1 MAQRCG
7 AAQFGDGGR
16 VVRCAQQQP
25 IAVNPGIDGAD
36 LADLE
41 AHAATRVLAGACAH
55 FHTTQ
60 RSAARLPAP
69 ARSPVRLCRLGEKHA
84 DELTHATDC
93 NSHCIFLEV
102 SPLSAGATLHWSKHA
117 AAPFTPLAAKDK
129 GQRPAQLELSHQ
141 SALSTS
147 PCRCWDQCACRP
159 PSPSSGR
166 CRSVG
171 GRAGCAAQAWRWQ
184 VRGQAQSVRPGG
196 ACDKGAVD
204 RGTSR
209 WLAPVDGVVHPPAA
223 LLHAHATPLRL
234 GEKPPLGCILG
245 DVFGQDDV
253 AVRGGACEFARSLSS
268 ECASNARARVGQRGG
283 ASPVLKLIVEILLR
297 VLDLLGCHDAAGEGR
312 ARQSDTG
319 DGSAR
324 VTCQCS

>member
-1 MAQRCG
+1 M
-7 AAQFGDGGR
+7 
-16 VVRCAQQQP
+16 
-25 IAVNPGIDGAD
+25 
-36 LADLE
+36 
-41 AHAATRVLAGACAH
+41 
-55 FHTTQ
+55 
-60 RSAARLPAP
+60 
-69 ARSPVRLCRLGEKHA
+69 LG
-84 DELTHATDC
+84 L
-93 NSHCIFLEV
+93 NVIFIEV
-102 SPLSAGATLHWSKHA
+102 SPLSAGATPHWSKHA

-159 PSPSSGR
+159 PSPSSDR

-171 GRAGCAAQAWRWQ
+171 GRAGCAAQAWWQ

-234 GEKPPLGCILG
+234 GEQPPLGCILG
-245 DVFGQDDV
+245 DVLGQDDV
-253 AVRGGACEFARSLSS
+253 AVRGGACEFARSYPQSVHQTP
-268 ECASNARARVGQRGG
+268 ARGLGQRGG
-283 ASPVLKLIVEILLR
+283 ASPVLKLVVEILLR
-297 VLDLLGCHDAAGEGR
+297 VLDLLGRHDAADEGR
-312 ARQSDTG
+312 ARQMTRG
-319 DGSAR
+319 PGAR
-324 VTCQCS
+324 A

>member
-1 MAQRCG
+1 MP
-7 AAQFGDGGR
+7 
-16 VVRCAQQQP
+16 CAQQQP

-41 AHAATRVLAGACAH
+41 AHAATPRRVRALSH
-55 FHTTQ
+55 DT
-60 RSAARLPAP
+60 AAPAP
-69 ARSPVRLCRLGEKHA
+69 AHRSLTGRRSQLGGKKRGLNFSACFFSKYDPSARARHY
-84 DELTHATDC
+84 TG
-93 NSHCIFLEV
+93 
-102 SPLSAGATLHWSKHA
+102 LSMQLHHFHHR
-117 AAPFTPLAAKDK
+117 PPRTK

-141 SALSTS
+141 SAWSTS

-159 PSPSSGR
+159 PSPSSDR

-171 GRAGCAAQAWRWQ
+171 GRAGCAAQAWWQ

-234 GEKPPLGCILG
+234 GEQPPLGCILG

-253 AVRGGACEFARSLSS
+253 AVRGGACEFARSYPHSVHQTPVRGWGREGVLHRYSNSS
-268 ECASNARARVGQRGG
+268 SKYFSEYSISWAVMMLRTRVELVR
-283 ASPVLKLIVEILLR
+283 
-297 VLDLLGCHDAAGEGR
+297 
-312 ARQSDTG
+312 
-319 DGSAR
+319 
-324 VTCQCS
+324 

>member
-1 MAQRCG
+1 MLRLGGSRKRVRALSLDT
-7 AAQFGDGGR
+7 AA
-16 VVRCAQQQP
+16 
-25 IAVNPGIDGAD
+25 
-36 LADLE
+36 
-41 AHAATRVLAGACAH
+41 
-55 FHTTQ
+55 
-60 RSAARLPAP
+60 PAP
-69 ARSPVRLCRLGEKHA
+69 AHRSLTGRRSQLGGE
-84 DELTHATDC
+84 TSGR
-93 NSHCIFLEV
+93 NSFSHDLLYCIFLEV

-147 PCRCWDQCACRP
+147 PCRCWGQCACRP

-253 AVRGGACEFARSLSS
+253 AVRGGACEFARSYPQSVHQTPERGWGREGVLHRYSNSS
-268 ECASNARARVGQRGG
+268 SKYFSEYSISWAVMMLRARVELVRATRGTE
-283 ASPVLKLIVEILLR
+283 A
-297 VLDLLGCHDAAGEGR
+297 R
-312 ARQSDTG
+312 A
-319 DGSAR
+319 
-324 VTCQCS
+324 

>member
-1 MAQRCG
+1 M
-7 AAQFGDGGR
+7 
-16 VVRCAQQQP
+16 VRCAQQQP

-41 AHAATRVLAGACAH
+41 AHAATRGFSQARPRTFSRHSRACPSTPLAHRPGA
-55 FHTTQ
+55 
-60 RSAARLPAP
+60 LN
-69 ARSPVRLCRLGEKHA
+69 LGEKTA
-84 DELTHATDC
+84 DQIE
-93 NSHCIFLEV
+93 FLAV

-117 AAPFTPLAAKDK
+117 AAPLPPSAAKDK

-234 GEKPPLGCILG
+234 GEQPPLGCILG

-253 AVRGGACEFARSLSS
+253 AVRGGACEFARSYPQSVHQTP
-268 ECASNARARVGQRGG
+268 ERGWGREGG

>member
-1 MAQRCG
+1 MLRL
-7 AAQFGDGGR
+7 GGSRKR
-16 VVRCAQQQP
+16 VRA
-25 IAVNPGIDGAD
+25 
-36 LADLE
+36 LS
-41 AHAATRVLAGACAH
+41 
-55 FHTTQ
+55 TTQ
-60 RSAARLPAP
+60 PRLPQHT
-69 ARSPVRLCRLGEKHA
+69 ARSPAGALNLGEKTA
-84 DELTHATDC
+84 DQIT
-93 NSHCIFLEV
+93 F
-102 SPLSAGATLHWSKHA
+102 SPSITRLSAGATLHWSKHA
-117 AAPFTPLAAKDK
+117 AAPLPPSAAKDK

-234 GEKPPLGCILG
+234 GEQPPLGCILG

-253 AVRGGACEFARSLSS
+253 AVRGGACEFARSYPHSVHQTPVRGWGREGVLHRYSNSS
-268 ECASNARARVGQRGG
+268 SKYFSEYSISWAVMMLRARVELVRATRGTE
-283 ASPVLKLIVEILLR
+283 A
-297 VLDLLGCHDAAGEGR
+297 R
-312 ARQSDTG
+312 A
-319 DGSAR
+319 
-324 VTCQCS
+324 

>member
-1 MAQRCG
+1 MQVSLHPLIPLLAYFFRSITLERGRDTTLVSTCSCTIYTIGRQGQR
-7 AAQFGDGGR
+7 
-16 VVRCAQQQP
+16 
-25 IAVNPGIDGAD
+25 
-36 LADLE
+36 
-41 AHAATRVLAGACAH
+41 
-55 FHTTQ
+55 
-60 RSAARLPAP
+60 
-69 ARSPVRLCRLGEKHA
+69 
-84 DELTHATDC
+84 
-93 NSHCIFLEV
+93 
-102 SPLSAGATLHWSKHA
+102 A
-117 AAPFTPLAAKDK
+117 AASATII
-129 GQRPAQLELSHQ
+129 QYQ

-147 PCRCWDQCACRP
+147 PYRCWDQCACRP

-234 GEKPPLGCILG
+234 GEQPPLGCILG

-253 AVRGGACEFARSLSS
+253 AVRGGACEFARSYPQSVHQTP
-268 ECASNARARVGQRGG
+268 ERGWGKEGG
-283 ASPVLKLIVEILLR
+283 AFTGTQTHHRNTSLSTRSP
-297 VLDLLGCHDAAGEGR
+297 GP
-312 ARQSDTG
+312 S
-319 DGSAR
+319 
-324 VTCQCS
+324 

>member
-1 MAQRCG
+1 M
-7 AAQFGDGGR
+7 
-16 VVRCAQQQP
+16 
-25 IAVNPGIDGAD
+25 
-36 LADLE
+36 
-41 AHAATRVLAGACAH
+41 
-55 FHTTQ
+55 
-60 RSAARLPAP
+60 
-69 ARSPVRLCRLGEKHA
+69 LG
-84 DELTHATDC
+84 L
-93 NSHCIFLEV
+93 NVIFIEV

-117 AAPFTPLAAKDK
+117 AAPLPPSAAKDK

-141 SALSTS
+141 SAWSTS

-159 PSPSSGR
+159 PSPSSDR

-171 GRAGCAAQAWRWQ
+171 GRAGCAAQAWWQ

-234 GEKPPLGCILG
+234 GEQPPLGCILG

-253 AVRGGACEFARSLSS
+253 AVRGGACEFARSYPHSVHQTPVRGWGREGVLHRYSNSS
-268 ECASNARARVGQRGG
+268 SKYFSEYSISWAVMMLRTRVELVR
-283 ASPVLKLIVEILLR
+283 
-297 VLDLLGCHDAAGEGR
+297 
-312 ARQSDTG
+312 
-319 DGSAR
+319 
-324 VTCQCS
+324 

>member
-1 MAQRCG
+1 MWWHSGVVAQRCG
-7 AAQFGDGGR
+7 GTGVWCSSEVEVVCGAVRTAAANCRESRYRRSRPRRPRGSCCDSG
-16 VVRCAQQQP
+16 
-25 IAVNPGIDGAD
+25 
-36 LADLE
+36 
-41 AHAATRVLAGACAH
+41 VLASASAH
-55 FHTTQ
+55 FQGHSRACPSTPLAH
-60 RSAARLPAP
+60 RPALSTWGRKP
-69 ARSPVRLCRLGEKHA
+69 RTNFLLG
-84 DELTHATDC
+84 
-93 NSHCIFLEV
+93 V

-117 AAPFTPLAAKDK
+117 AAPLPPSAAKDK

-184 VRGQAQSVRPGG
+184 VRGQSQSVRPGG

-234 GEKPPLGCILG
+234 GEQPPLGCILG

-253 AVRGGACEFARSLSS
+253 AVRGGACEFARSYPHSVHQTPVRGWGREGVLHRYSNSS
-268 ECASNARARVGQRGG
+268 SKYFSEYSISWAVMMLRTRVELVR
-283 ASPVLKLIVEILLR
+283 
-297 VLDLLGCHDAAGEGR
+297 
-312 ARQSDTG
+312 
-319 DGSAR
+319 
-324 VTCQCS
+324 

>member
-1 MAQRCG
+1 MWCRAVG
-7 AAQFGDGGR
+7 GGGR

-60 RSAARLPAP
+60 PSARPRSQLLTGR
-69 ARSPVRLCRLGEKHA
+69 RSHLGGETRGRNPT
-84 DELTHATDC
+84 DTDC
-93 NSHCIFLEV
+93 NCHCIFLEV

-234 GEKPPLGCILG
+234 GEQPPLGCILG

-253 AVRGGACEFARSLSS
+253 AVRGGACEFARSYPHSVHQTPVRGWGREGVLHRYSNSS
-268 ECASNARARVGQRGG
+268 SKYFSEYSISWAVMMLRARVELVR
-283 ASPVLKLIVEILLR
+283 S
-297 VLDLLGCHDAAGEGR
+297 
-312 ARQSDTG
+312 
-319 DGSAR
+319 
-324 VTCQCS
+324 

>member
-1 MAQRCG
+1 M
-7 AAQFGDGGR
+7 
-16 VVRCAQQQP
+16 RCAQQQP

-55 FHTTQ
+55 FHTTHP
-60 RSAARLPAP
+60 APAP
-69 ARSPVRLCRLGEKHA
+69 ARSLTGRRSQLGGE
-84 DELTHATDC
+84 TSGR
-93 NSHCIFLEV
+93 NSFSHDLLYCIFLEV

-171 GRAGCAAQAWRWQ
+171 GTAGCAAQAWRWQ

-234 GEKPPLGCILG
+234 GEQPPLGCILG

-253 AVRGGACEFARSLSS
+253 AVRGGACEFARSYPQSVHQTP
-268 ECASNARARVGQRGG
+268 ERGWGREGG

-297 VLDLLGCHDAAGEGR
+297 VLDLLGRHDAAGEGR